1 MKSSATPP
9 DDTSATGQGRSS
21 VDSGRERGA
30 AGVNPDHRR
39 PSDASLDRARRH
51 RSSRIRPQVAAAPA
65 APPPAAPDRATRGI
79 VMCAGRMTAASANGY
94 IVVSRGQLWH
104 RRPVRRI
111 EAHLDPSFTTES
123 PSAFQTSCHWRDARG
138 WVKLPARITAP
149 MIANGLVRGV
159 LPALGQLQTPATIPH
174 SDRLSKE
181 FRRRRSGLPVRVI
194 RARAW
199 LDAAV
204 SVVGVGC

>member
-1 MKSSATPP
+1 
-9 DDTSATGQGRSS
+9 
-21 VDSGRERGA
+21 
-30 AGVNPDHRR
+30 
-39 PSDASLDRARRH
+39 
-51 RSSRIRPQVAAAPA
+51 
-65 APPPAAPDRATRGI
+65 
-79 VMCAGRMTAASANGY
+79 MCAGRMTAASAHGY
-94 IVVSRGQLWH
+94 IAVSRGQLWH

-149 MIANGLVRGV
+149 MIASGLVRGV

-181 FRRRRSGLPVRVI
+181 FRHRRSGLPVRVI
-194 RARAW
+194 RPEHGWMLLCVSGGGW
-199 LDAAV
+199 LLTLLSRLLSAQPRSSGGKPTRTTGPPGPRTGSGAAA
-204 SVVGVGC
+204 GMTAGGDLLIPRGCREC

>member
-1 MKSSATPP
+1 
-9 DDTSATGQGRSS
+9 
-21 VDSGRERGA
+21 
-30 AGVNPDHRR
+30 
-39 PSDASLDRARRH
+39 
-51 RSSRIRPQVAAAPA
+51 
-65 APPPAAPDRATRGI
+65 
-79 VMCAGRMTAASANGY
+79 MCAGRMTAASAHGY
-94 IVVSRGQLWH
+94 IAVSRGQLWH

-181 FRRRRSGLPVRVI
+181 FRHRRSGLPVRVI
-194 RARAW
+194 RPEHGWMFAVCQWWGLAA
-199 LDAAV
+199 DVTVTVAV
-204 SVVGVGC
+204 SSAQVVRWQAEPDRRVPRPEDRKRRGSMNDGGRRPSDPESLPGVLTTLAERYLAWP